1 MVQNAGTRHAF
12 ADQLGKLHWCEMR
25 LPAGGAQAAG
35 TQNLFDR
42 PKQAI
47 TVGENDPVKLIS
59 FCLIDSPRLQRFHI
73 QPDGRYRCL
82 QLVRNGIDECVVL
95 GVPVDLANQKCGVQ
109 NDAGNDQRRKKNTEK
124 QEDARSPVEQDPP
137 DIKKNCDQN
146 QAGAERNEECDRFPA
161 AGANSY
167 HATSLTRVRIETE
180 ICTMRTFVMA
190 LTFCLLTT
198 ICVAQQGKKEYV
210 VRGKIEAVDQDSK
223 RLTVNHEKIEG
234 LMDAMTMSY
243 KVDKPEVLK
252 KVKVGD
258 QIKATLYA
266 DDLMLRNVEI
276 VPPKK

>member
-1 MVQNAGTRHAF
+1 
-12 ADQLGKLHWCEMR
+12 
-25 LPAGGAQAAG
+25 
-35 TQNLFDR
+35 
-42 PKQAI
+42 
-47 TVGENDPVKLIS
+47 
-59 FCLIDSPRLQRFHI
+59 
-73 QPDGRYRCL
+73 
-82 QLVRNGIDECVVL
+82 
-95 GVPVDLANQKCGVQ
+95 
-109 NDAGNDQRRKKNTEK
+109 
-124 QEDARSPVEQDPP
+124 
-137 DIKKNCDQN
+137 
-146 QAGAERNEECDRFPA
+146 
-161 AGANSY
+161 
-167 HATSLTRVRIETE
+167 
-180 ICTMRTFVMA
+180 MRTFVMA